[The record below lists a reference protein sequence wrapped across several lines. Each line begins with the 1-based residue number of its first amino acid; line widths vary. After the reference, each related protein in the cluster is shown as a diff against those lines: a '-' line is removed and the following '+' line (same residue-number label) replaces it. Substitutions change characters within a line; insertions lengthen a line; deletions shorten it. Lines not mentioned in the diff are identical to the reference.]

1 MQDSIKLIARDIL
14 RYPIDAGTGQ
24 THDGIYW
31 KWWNWVFLWCD
42 CRCTRER
49 GTIQCATLLSPRS
62 WSARWQSPLGYRS
75 TTPIRNPMHRQLRRT
90 KSHPRYTASSVPYIA
105 AHLSNARR
113 FGPLLLFKDSFPS
126 QGTLPGSAGFLSL
139 SIYFSF
145 GIAQGLFGI
154 LLGSWLV
161 FRAFRGYLN
170 FLCLLTGIW
179 VFWKTFEFFTS
190 Q

>member
-1 MQDSIKLIARDIL
+1 MQDSIKLIAQDIL

-145 GIAQGLFGI
+145 GIAQGLSGI